1 MGETLSF
8 YIAYDAFGQPKKRTK
23 VTIRKYS
30 TKTELEEVDLYNP
43 AKKNWEKHQKHNI
56 CTIRL
61 VRYRLNKYLF
71 SIKISKYS

>member
-1 MGETLSF
+1 MPSVSL
-8 YIAYDAFGQPKKRTK
+8 KKRTK

-43 AKKNWEKHQKHNI
+43 ANKNWEKHQKTQYLYNSAGA
-56 CTIRL
+56 L
-61 VRYRLNKYLF
+61 SANKYLF